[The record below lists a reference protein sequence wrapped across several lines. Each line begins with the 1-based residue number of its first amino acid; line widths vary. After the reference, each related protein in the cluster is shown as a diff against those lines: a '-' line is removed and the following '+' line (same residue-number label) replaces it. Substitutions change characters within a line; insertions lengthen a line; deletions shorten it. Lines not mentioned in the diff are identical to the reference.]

1 MNKISVASETDI
13 VEAVHEARATRTPLE
28 IIGAGSKRGLG
39 RPNEA
44 SLVALDVA
52 SLSGIVTYEPEELII
67 TVLPGTRIAEI
78 DAVLAAK
85 GQRLGFDPPDWGPL
99 FGAAPPGI
107 GTIGGA
113 ISTDASGSARV
124 RYGAVRD
131 QLLGIRAV
139 NGFGDAFKA
148 GGKVVKNVTG
158 FDIPKLVCGAFGTLC
173 VLTEVTLRVFP
184 RASRSQ
190 TLAVR
195 DMEPREGFAL
205 LRKIWASPL
214 EATGLAYSVGS
225 VFVRLEGEDQPLA
238 EKMSILKSLC
248 GHHIP
253 DSVDDVFGS
262 IGDGTA
268 FLNSH
273 DNVWR
278 LSVPPSWA
286 AVAIEQIHPTLWV
299 GDCAGGVL
307 WLASNDH
314 QLVRSVAR
322 EAAGHATLVRADNS
336 TRALIDVFEAEDPA
350 RSQLTRSVKA
360 AFDPLGLFNPGRM
373 WDGV

>member
-1 MNKISVASETDI
+1 MSRVSVASETDA
-13 VEAVHEARATRTPLE
+13 VEAVRQARAARTSLE
-28 IIGAGSKRGLG
+28 IVGGGSKRGLG
-39 RPNEA
+39 RPIES

-52 SLSGIVTYEPEELII
+52 SLNGIVAYEPEELIM
-67 TVLPGTRIAEI
+67 TVLPGTRVAEI
-78 DAVLAAK
+78 NAVLAAK

-99 FGAAPPGI
+99 FGTAPGM

-113 ISTDASGSARV
+113 ISSDAIGSARV
-124 RYGAVRD
+124 RFGAVRD
-131 QLLGIRAV
+131 QLLGFRAV

-184 RASRSQ
+184 KATRSQ
-190 TLAVR
+190 TLTIR
-195 DMEPREGFAL
+195 ELEPSEGFAL

-214 EATGLAYSVGS
+214 EATGLAYSANS
-225 VFVRLEGEDQPLA
+225 AFIRLEGEDEPLT
-238 EKMSILKSLC
+238 EKINILKSLC
-248 GHHIP
+248 GP
-253 DSVDDVFGS
+253 RTPESVDDTFRS

-268 FLNSH
+268 FLNARE
-273 DNVWR
+273 NVWR
-278 LSVPPSWA
+278 LSVPPARA
-286 AVAIEQIHPTLWV
+286 AAAIELIRPRLSV

-307 WLASNDH
+307 WLACNDH
-314 QLVRSVAR
+314 ELVRS
-322 EAAGHATLVRADNS
+322 AAKAADGHAVLVRADDSNK
-336 TRALIDVFEAEDPA
+336 ALIDVFEPEGPVRA
-350 RSQLTRSVKA
+350 QLTRSVKA